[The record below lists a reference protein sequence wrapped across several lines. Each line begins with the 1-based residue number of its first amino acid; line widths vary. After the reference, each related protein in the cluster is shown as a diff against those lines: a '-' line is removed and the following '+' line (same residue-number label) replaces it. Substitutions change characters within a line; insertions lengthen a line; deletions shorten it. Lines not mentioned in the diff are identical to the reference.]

1 MTSERQIA
9 ANRRNAAKSKG
20 PTTPEG
26 KRRSS
31 RNALRHGLSQP
42 RSLDPRTAADIAA
55 FEVELVGEDATPAQ
69 KALARAVAEAQFD
82 LLRVRDKRQELLA
95 AIFGGLV
102 PNGKAY
108 EAENIPRLI
117 VGLDRYHRHALSR
130 RNKTLNA
137 LSRSTL
143 LPIFG

>member
-9 ANRRNAAKSKG
+9 ANRQNAAKSKG
-20 PTTPEG
+20 PTTAEG

-31 RNALRHGLSQP
+31 RNALRHGFSRP
-42 RSLDPRTAADIAA
+42 RSLDPPTAADIAA

-95 AIFGGLV
+95 ALLGGLV
-102 PNGKAY
+102 SYGKPH

-117 VGLDRYHRHALSR
+117 VGLDRYQRRALSR
-130 RNKTLNA
+130 RNKALNA

-143 LPIFG
+143 LPVFG